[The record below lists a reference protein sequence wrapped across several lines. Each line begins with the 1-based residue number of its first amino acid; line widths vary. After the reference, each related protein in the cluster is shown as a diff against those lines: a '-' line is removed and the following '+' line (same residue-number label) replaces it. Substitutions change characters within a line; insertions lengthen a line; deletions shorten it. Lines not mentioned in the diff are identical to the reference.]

1 MLSIQFYSHLNWA
14 GLPAS
19 SDSSVNCNSS
29 ESTVTNSLWP
39 HIMSDGFQEKCLW
52 LDTIMY
58 SQPAIKVHR
67 LSSVNASCVCMWG
80 STKCLHKY
88 WCHVCIHT
96 HKHHL
101 TAVIHHSPQTY
112 MLAHLRLCHPHLSLC
127 LSERLRQSFTPFFSQ
142 LGEWQ
147 GAQQD
152 HPSLCPSLEVA
163 LPADG
168 KTPPYDFLLRCVCSD
183 KVSEGCKACIILL
196 SQWRFT

>member
-127 LSERLRQSFTPFFSQ
+127 LSERLRQSLTPFFFSTWRVTGSTTGSSIP
-142 LGEWQ
+142 LSITRSCPTCWWE
-147 GAQQD
+147 D
-152 HPSLCPSLEVA
+152 STIRLPFKLCLQ
-163 LPADG
+163 
-168 KTPPYDFLLRCVCSD
+168 R
-183 KVSEGCKACIILL
+183 
-196 SQWRFT
+196 